1 MKPHSPFMQEYDQ
14 LPDTLPVFPLPNA
27 VILPGG
33 YLPLNIFEPRYL
45 NMLEDAMT
53 SHRLI
58 GMIQPRDDNPQ
69 PALYQV
75 GCAGRISRY
84 EETRDGRLEIMLS
97 GLCRYEIKQEITTT
111 RGYRLIIP
119 DWSKFSI
126 DYEEQQQPDSQSTL
140 SFNGM
145 VRSYFKQ
152 NNMDADWGLLEKLSV
167 EELVNSLINFL
178 PLSIEDK
185 QMLIETDTLVNR
197 ITVFTAILESDATE
211 SGVKH

>member
-1 MKPHSPFMQEYDQ
+1 MKPHSPFMQAYDQ

-27 VILPGG
+27 VILPVG

-45 NMLEDAMT
+45 NMLEDAMS

-75 GCAGRISRY
+75 GCAGRVSRY

-97 GLCRYEIKQEITTT
+97 GLCRFAIKQEITTT

-119 DWSKFSI
+119 DWSNFSS
-126 DYEEQQQPDSQSTL
+126 DYEEQQQPDPQSTL

-167 EELVNSLINFL
+167 EELVNSLINYL

-197 ITVFTAILESDATE
+197 ITVFTAILESDSTE

>member
-1 MKPHSPFMQEYDQ
+1 MKPHSPFMQAYDQ

-27 VILPGG
+27 VILPSG

-45 NMLEDAMT
+45 NMLEDAMA

-58 GMIQPRDDNPQ
+58 GMIQPRDDNTQ

-119 DWSKFSI
+119 DWSKFTI

-152 NNMDADWGLLEKLSV
+152 NNMDADWGLLVRLSV
-167 EELVNSLINFL
+167 EELVNSLINYL

>member
-1 MKPHSPFMQEYDQ
+1 MKPHSPFMQAYDQ

-45 NMLEDAMT
+45 NMLEDAMA

-58 GMIQPRDDNPQ
+58 GMIQPRDDNTQ
-69 PALYQV
+69 PALYQF

-84 EETRDGRLEIMLS
+84 EETRDGCLEIMLS

-119 DWSKFSI
+119 DWSKI
-126 DYEEQQQPDSQSTL
+126 CHRL
-140 SFNGM
+140 
-145 VRSYFKQ
+145 
-152 NNMDADWGLLEKLSV
+152 
-167 EELVNSLINFL
+167 
-178 PLSIEDK
+178 
-185 QMLIETDTLVNR
+185 
-197 ITVFTAILESDATE
+197 
-211 SGVKH
+211 

>member
-1 MKPHSPFMQEYDQ
+1 MKPHSPFMQAYDQ

-45 NMLEDAMT
+45 NMVEDAMS

-58 GMIQPRDDNPQ
+58 GMIQPRDDGPQ

-75 GCAGRISRY
+75 GCAGRVSRY
-84 EETRDGRLEIMLS
+84 EETRDGRLEIMLT
-97 GLCRYEIKQEITTT
+97 GLCRFSIKQEITTT

-119 DWSKFSI
+119 DWSNFAS
-126 DYEEQQQPDSQSTL
+126 DYEEQQQPDKQSIL
-140 SFNGM
+140 SLNGM

-167 EELVNSLINFL
+167 EELVNSLINYL

-197 ITVFTAILESDATE
+197 ITVFNAILESDNTE
-211 SGVKH
+211 SEVKH